1 MRMKLWHRVAVV
13 VAIALLVATGV
24 VAYLE
29 SQTEYQVMSI
39 SGYAFRL
46 EDGEGTEIFSVTD
59 AGNTTVTGTLTVD
72 DIVTFNASLATSG
85 DLETSSDLDV
95 GGSSTL
101 TGTLAVGGDITME
114 NDETLSNS
122 TDGVV
127 QVGGNLALTEGA
139 VVGLSAGGEIT
150 PLGSFQPITSS
161 AAITATIADGSVA
174 GQILMLT
181 NENAGDNI
189 TLEEASYN
197 AATGGDVVLAGG
209 NDDGVILL
217 WTGDEW
223 IKMAAFGDN

>member
-1 MRMKLWHRVAVV
+1 V
-13 VAIALLVATGV
+13 VAIALLVGTGV

-127 QVGGNLALTEGA
+127 QVGGFTALSEGA
-139 VVGLSAGGEIT
+139 VVEATAAGEIT
-150 PLGSFQPITSS
+150 PLASFQPITSS
-161 AAITATIADGSVA
+161 AAITDATLGDGSVA

-189 TLEEASYN
+189 TILESGSN
-197 AATGGDVVLAGG
+197 LAAGGDIQLDGG